1 MIIISIP
8 AFVYSTTSRLS
19 LLTDNDNGTI
29 SDFQMWEMLST
40 EPIPEE
46 LSHVNVCWPLFT
58 MSMPLKMMKIL

>member
-46 LSHVNVCWPLFT
+46 LSHVNVCWLFT
-58 MSMPLKMMKIL
+58 MSKPLKTMKIL